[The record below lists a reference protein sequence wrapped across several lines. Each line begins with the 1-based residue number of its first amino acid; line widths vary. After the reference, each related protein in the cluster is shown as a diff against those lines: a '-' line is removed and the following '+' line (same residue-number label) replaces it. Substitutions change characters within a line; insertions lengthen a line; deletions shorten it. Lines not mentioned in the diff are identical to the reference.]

1 MVLVVE
7 GAPESI
13 VRASGIINCKFKRI
27 YPSDGPIC
35 LPKLQNRYINGET
48 TFPTSWKTCY
58 NSNMAKGKLS
68 TPPGH
73 VNLRMLAEHLELS
86 QTTVSLVLNNS
97 PSAKSIP
104 QETRDRVTEAAA
116 RLNYR
121 PNYFARSLRQSKS
134 MSVGVLAPDL
144 SEGYFTRV
152 MSGVVREL
160 TAAHYFYFTAC
171 HDWKRELIEKY
182 PRMLVERA
190 VDGFLLLNTP
200 ADQIEVPVP
209 VVAISSHSAA
219 ENVTN
224 IVLDHHLAVE
234 QALTHL
240 HSLGHRRIA
249 FMRGPRAIPD
259 SEYRWESIQQVAQE
273 MSLKIDPSL
282 VIRIDS
288 AGWSMKDNYHPMAP
302 EIGHKPMQCLLE
314 KTRAFTAIFCFNDI
328 AAIGAIRALKDAGLS
343 VPGDVSV
350 VGFDDIQS
358 AAYSTPSLTTVRQPL
373 AEMGQRGAQ
382 VLLERIANREVEHP
396 SEIVMAPELVVRE
409 STGPAPAGS

>member
-1 MVLVVE
+1 
-7 GAPESI
+7 
-13 VRASGIINCKFKRI
+13 
-27 YPSDGPIC
+27 
-35 LPKLQNRYINGET
+35 
-48 TFPTSWKTCY
+48 
-58 NSNMAKGKLS
+58 
-68 TPPGH
+68 
-73 VNLRMLAEHLELS
+73 MLAEHLELS
-86 QTTVSLVLNNS
+86 QTTVSLVLNDS

-104 QETRDRVTEAAA
+104 QETRKRVQEAAEK
-116 RLNYR
+116 LNYR
-121 PNYFARSLRQSKS
+121 PNYFARSLRQSRS

-152 MSGVVREL
+152 MSGVVEEL

-200 ADQIEVPVP
+200 ADQIAVPVP
-209 VVAISSHSAA
+209 VVAISSHSAG
-219 ENVTN
+219 ENLTN
-224 IVLDHHLAVE
+224 IILDHHQAVE

-249 FMRGPRAIPD
+249 IMRGPRAIPD
-259 SEYRWESIQQVAQE
+259 SEFRWEAIQQVARE
-273 MSLKIDPSL
+273 MGIKLDPAL

-288 AGWSMKDNYHPMAP
+288 AGWSMKTGYHPMAP
-302 EIGHKPMQCLLE
+302 EIGYKPMQALLE
-314 KTRAFTAIFCFNDI
+314 RTRDFSAIFCFNDI

-373 AEMGQRGAQ
+373 TEMGKRGAQ
-382 VLLERIANREVEHP
+382 VLLERIANREKEFP
-396 SEIVMAPELVVRE
+396 AEIVMMPELVVRE
-409 STGPAPAGS
+409 STGPAPDRSKG

>member
-1 MVLVVE
+1 
-7 GAPESI
+7 
-13 VRASGIINCKFKRI
+13 
-27 YPSDGPIC
+27 
-35 LPKLQNRYINGET
+35 
-48 TFPTSWKTCY
+48 
-58 NSNMAKGKLS
+58 MAKGKLS

-86 QTTVSLVLNNS
+86 QTTVSLVLNDS

-104 QETRDRVTEAAA
+104 QETRNRVMEAAA

-121 PNYFARSLRQSKS
+121 PNYFARSLRQSRS

-152 MSGVVREL
+152 MRGVVQEL
-160 TAAHYFYFTAC
+160 TDAHYFYFTAC

-200 ADQIEVPVP
+200 ADQIAVPVP
-209 VVAISSHSAA
+209 VVAISAHSAV

-224 IVLDHHLAVE
+224 IVLDHHLAVQ

-240 HSLGHRRIA
+240 YELGHRRIA
-249 FMRGPRAIPD
+249 IMRGPRAIPD
-259 SEYRWESIQQVAQE
+259 SEFRWESIQQVARE
-273 MSLKIDPSL
+273 LNIKLDPAH

-288 AGWSMKDNYHPMAP
+288 AGWSMKTGHHPMAP
-302 EIGHKPMQCLLE
+302 EIGYKPMQALLE
-314 KTRAFTAIFCFNDI
+314 KSRDFTAIFCFNDI

-350 VGFDDIQS
+350 VGFDDILS
-358 AAYSTPSLTTVRQPL
+358 AAYYTPSLTTVRQPL
-373 AEMGQRGAQ
+373 AEMGKRGAQ
-382 VLLERIANREVEHP
+382 VLLERIANREKEYP

-409 STGPAPAGS
+409 STGPAPAKIKG

>member
-1 MVLVVE
+1 MDVSGKSMYLWGILV
-7 GAPESI
+7 S
-13 VRASGIINCKFKRI
+13 SLCK
-27 YPSDGPIC
+27 S
-35 LPKLQNRYINGET
+35 
-48 TFPTSWKTCY
+48 CY
-58 NSNMAKGKLS
+58 NSNMAKGKDS
-68 TPPGH
+68 KPSGH

-104 QETRDRVTEAAA
+104 QETRNRVMEAAT

-121 PNYFARSLRQSKS
+121 PNYFARSLRQSRS

-152 MSGVVREL
+152 MSGVVQEL
-160 TAAHYFYFTAC
+160 TGAHYFYFTAC
-171 HDWKRELIEKY
+171 HDWKKELIEQY

-200 ADQIEVPVP
+200 ADQISVPVP
-209 VVAISSHSAA
+209 VVAISAHS
-219 ENVTN
+219 EVKNVTN
-224 IVLDHHLAVE
+224 IVLDHHKAVE

-240 HSLGHRRIA
+240 YSLGHRRIA

-259 SEYRWESIQQVAQE
+259 SEYRWESIQLVAAE
-273 MSLKIDPSL
+273 IGLKIDPAH
-282 VIRIDS
+282 VIRID
-288 AGWSMKDNYHPMAP
+288 AEGWSMKTGYHPMAP
-302 EIGHKPMQCLLE
+302 EIGFKPMKALLE
-314 KTRAFTAIFCFNDI
+314 KKRDFTAIFCFNDI
-328 AAIGAIRALKDAGLS
+328 AAIGAIRALKDVGLT

-373 AEMGQRGAQ
+373 LEMGQRGAK
-382 VLLERIANREVEHP
+382 VLLERIANRDAEYAA
-396 SEIVMAPELVVRE
+396 EIVMEPEFIVRE
-409 STGPAPAGS
+409 STGPAPDGAK

>member
-1 MVLVVE
+1 
-7 GAPESI
+7 
-13 VRASGIINCKFKRI
+13 
-27 YPSDGPIC
+27 
-35 LPKLQNRYINGET
+35 
-48 TFPTSWKTCY
+48 
-58 NSNMAKGKLS
+58 
-68 TPPGH
+68 
-73 VNLRMLAEHLELS
+73 MLAEHLELS

-104 QETRDRVTEAAA
+104 QETRNRVLEAAE

-121 PNYFARSLRQSKS
+121 PNYFARSLRQNRS

-152 MSGVVREL
+152 MSGVVQEL

-182 PRMLVERA
+182 PLMLVERA
-190 VDGFLLLNTP
+190 VDGFLLLNTS
-200 ADQIEVPVP
+200 ADHIAVPIP
-209 VVAISSHSAA
+209 VVAISAHSPVA
-219 ENVTN
+219 NVTN

-240 HSLGHRRIA
+240 RSLGHRRIA

-259 SEYRWESIQQVAQE
+259 SEFRWKAIQQVARE
-273 MSLKIDPSL
+273 MNHKLDPAL

-288 AGWSMKDNYHPMAP
+288 AGWSMKTGYHPMTP
-302 EIGHKPMQCLLE
+302 EIGYRPMQALLE
-314 KTRAFTAIFCFNDI
+314 KTRDFTAVFCFNDI
-328 AAIGAIRALKDAGLS
+328 AAIGAIRALKDAGLT

-358 AAYSTPSLTTVRQPL
+358 AAYTTPSLTTVRQPL
-373 AEMGQRGAQ
+373 LKMGKRGAQ
-382 VLLERIANREVEHP
+382 VLLERIANREKEFP
-396 SEIVMAPELVVRE
+396 AEIVMAPELVIRE
-409 STGPAPAGS
+409 STGPALPDANNKRNLGKQ